1 MTTTGQPQ
9 KSTLFSA
16 AIIALLVTA
25 SCLPY
30 SILIHISNNDNLSQ
44 FASIVTMFSH
54 IIMFLGFACSTIA
67 LMVGYTPREEIS
79 PSFRLLLG
87 RLLIGLTYLGA
98 AVSLAYLYMMGSDL
112 INLEHQHAGAV
123 SFQFLISLA
132 LVSLALHKVALCAIF
147 DE

>member
-16 AIIALLVTA
+16 AIIALLVIA
-25 SCLPY
+25 SCLSY

-87 RLLIGLTYLGA
+87 KLLTGISYLCA

-112 INLEHQHAGAV
+112 INLEHQHAGGV